1 MPENIEIKARA
12 KDFSRQCQLAQQASG
27 SSGEIILQED
37 TFFDVARGRLK
48 LRILSASQGEL
59 IYYERIDVAVPRK
72 SEYYVAQSST
82 PKSLETVLCAT
93 LHVRGT
99 VKKRRTLYK
108 AGQTRIHMDEVEGL
122 GCFIELEVVLE
133 RGQDEAEGMRIA
145 REFMDRLEIAE
156 EDLLAQ
162 AYVDLLMSATDS
174 KIRDSKF
181 EIRD

>member
-12 KDFSRQCQLAQQASG
+12 RDFSRQCQLARQASG

-48 LRILSASQGEL
+48 LRILSPGQGEL
-59 IYYERIDVAVPRK
+59 IYYERSDLAVPRK
-72 SEYYVAQSST
+72 SEYYVAQTCT
-82 PKSLETVLCAT
+82 PESLATILRAT
-93 LHVRGT
+93 LRVRGV

-133 RGQDEAEGMRIA
+133 RGQDEAEGMRIVQ
-145 REFMDRLEIAE
+145 EFMDRLEIAE
-156 EDLLAQ
+156 EDLVAQ
-162 AYVDLLMSATDS
+162 AYVDLLSSATS
-174 KIRDSKF
+174 GKHH
-181 EIRD
+181 